1 MGAIT
6 LPLRVLDQILMPRVI
21 AHDDGLLSNVAAGM
35 QLLGKRGLVE
45 RGSSARARELIMS
58 LLDYFIIIRG
68 RIQVEIHLVFL
79 LFRAL
84 FASAAVFYS
93 AV

>member
-1 MGAIT
+1 
-6 LPLRVLDQILMPRVI
+6 
-21 AHDDGLLSNVAAGM
+21 
-35 QLLGKRGLVE
+35 
-45 RGSSARARELIMS
+45 MS

-68 RIQVEIHLVFL
+68 RIQVEIHLVLL

-84 FASAAVFYS
+84 FAPAAIFDS

>member
-45 RGSSARARELIMS
+45 RGSSTRAGELIMS

-68 RIQVEIHLVFL
+68 RIQVEVHLVLL

-84 FASAAVFYS
+84 FAPAAVFDS

>member
-35 QLLGKRGLVE
+35 ELLGKRGLVE
-45 RGSSARARELIMS
+45 
-58 LLDYFIIIRG
+58 
-68 RIQVEIHLVFL
+68 
-79 LFRAL
+79 
-84 FASAAVFYS
+84 
-93 AV
+93 